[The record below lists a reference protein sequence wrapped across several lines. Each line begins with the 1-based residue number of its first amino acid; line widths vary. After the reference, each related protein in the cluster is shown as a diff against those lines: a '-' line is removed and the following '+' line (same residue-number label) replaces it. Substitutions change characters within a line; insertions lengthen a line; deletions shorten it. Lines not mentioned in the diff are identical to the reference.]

1 MNSINMK
8 TIIFWMATLVVAGM
22 MVYTGYLY
30 LTDEGMKG
38 AFGRLGF
45 PGYFRI
51 ELGIAKI
58 VGAVVLLIPPLP
70 NLIRQFAY
78 FGFAL
83 TFVSACIAHLS
94 IGDGF
99 QALIRPLFFLGML
112 GISYSLCNEAM
123 GKRPGR

>member
-1 MNSINMK
+1 MNQINIKM
-8 TIIFWMATLVVAGM
+8 IIFWLATFVVAGM
-22 MVYTGYLY
+22 MLYTGYLY
-30 LTDEGMKG
+30 LTDDGMKG
-38 AFGRLGF
+38 AFERLGF
-45 PGYFRI
+45 PDYFRI

-58 VGAVVLLIPPLP
+58 VGAVVLLIPLLH
-70 NLIRQFAY
+70 NTVRQFAY

-112 GISYSLCNEAM
+112 GISYYFRNVAM
-123 GKRPGR
+123 VKRPGS

>member
-8 TIIFWMATLVVAGM
+8 TIIFWMATLLVAGM
-22 MVYTGYLY
+22 MVHTGYLY

-38 AFGRLGF
+38 AFERLGF

-58 VGAVVLLIPPLP
+58 VGSLVLLIPVLP
-70 NLIRQFAY
+70 NIIRQFAY

-83 TFVSACIAHLS
+83 TFGPACVAHLS

-112 GISYSLCNEAM
+112 GVSFYFRNEAM
-123 GKRPGR
+123 VKRQGV